1 MIYFLLILT
10 ADKTI
15 ATELGY
21 LKDERTNEY
30 LSVETTYKQFSNG
43 VQTERWLKANAVG
56 AHLDDN
62 KAIFE
67 KWTFS
72 DSSIAFRRSSSQFFL
87 TIAPFSAVVKEI
99 DDHITADSVFVPA
112 LRERGHCQCSHLDTN
127 CFALYNKAN
136 QAYLSR
142 YGNVFQAI
150 RTSPNNPPTVFAF
163 ELISNMASTSESKP
177 GNCLNLL

>member
-1 MIYFLLILT
+1 M
-10 ADKTI
+10 
-15 ATELGY
+15 GY

-62 KAIFE
+62 KAVFE

-87 TIAPFSAVVKEI
+87 TIAPFSAAVKEI
-99 DDHITADSVFVPA
+99 DDHITVDSVFVPKSG
-112 LRERGHCQCSHLDTN
+112 ERRHCQCSHLDAN
-127 CFALYNKAN
+127 CFTLYNKSN
-136 QAYLSR
+136 QTYLSR
-142 YGNVFQAI
+142 YGSVFQAI
-150 RTSPNNPPTVFAF
+150 RTSPNNSPTVFAF
-163 ELISNMASTSESKP
+163 ELISSTASTSESKP
-177 GNCLNLL
+177 GNR